1 MMPFYIYKDE
11 KTGEKVEIMMSM
23 SEMLRRQRPDKTIV
37 HDDGRVLIRDVVSEH
52 RGTSHS
58 SGTWPLLS
66 DAAGVHPNQVNEA
79 MEHASRNGV
88 PTRFHPETGQAIF
101 ESRGH
106 RKAFLRMRGM
116 YDKSGGYGD

>member
-1 MMPFYIYKDE
+1 MPFYIYRDE
-11 KTGEKVEIMMSM
+11 KTGEKIEILMTM

-37 HDDGRVLIRDVVSEH
+37 HEDGRVLTRDVVAEH
-52 RGTSHS
+52 RGGTSNP
-58 SGTWPLLS
+58 GAWPIYS
-66 DAAGVHPNQVNEA
+66 DGAGVHPSQVVEA
-79 MEHASRNGV
+79 MEHAANNGV

-116 YDKSGGYGD
+116 HDRSGGYGD